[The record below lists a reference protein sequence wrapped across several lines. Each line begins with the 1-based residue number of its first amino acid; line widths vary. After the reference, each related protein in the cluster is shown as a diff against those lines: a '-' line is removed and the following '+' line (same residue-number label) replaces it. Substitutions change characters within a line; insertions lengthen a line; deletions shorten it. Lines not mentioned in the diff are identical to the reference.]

1 MMKANLRK
9 ALCSMFEQTQKDA
22 MRKTPPHTFLSSIE
36 IKAFCGC
43 GGKRANNYPEGTP
56 KP

>member
-1 MMKANLRK
+1 
-9 ALCSMFEQTQKDA
+9 MFEQTQKDA